1 MDETQMMINF
11 GALSFSSMALGSV
24 ALSIL
29 TVIGRG
35 NRTFALIMS
44 AVSIFM
50 GVYMWM
56 NLSDYGQ
63 IPASLG
69 AIALIIAVLPSK
81 KRAPAEEED

>member
-1 MDETQMMINF
+1 
-11 GALSFSSMALGSV
+11 MALGSV

-29 TVIGRG
+29 TVVGRG
-35 NRTFALIMS
+35 NRTFALIMA

-50 GVYMWM
+50 GVYMWS

-69 AIALIIAVLPSK
+69 MIALVIALLPSK

>member
-11 GALSFSSMALGSV
+11 GALSFSSMVLGSV

-29 TVIGRG
+29 TVVGRG

-50 GVYMWM
+50 GVYMWA

-69 AIALIIAVLPSK
+69 IIALVIALLPSK

>member
-29 TVIGRG
+29 TVVGRG

-81 KRAPAEEED
+81 KRPPVEEED

>member
-29 TVIGRG
+29 TVVGRG
-35 NRTFALIMS
+35 NRTFALMMS
-44 AVSIFM
+44 SVSIFM

-69 AIALIIAVLPSK
+69 IIALIIAVLPIK
-81 KRAPAEEED
+81 KRPPAEEED

>member
-29 TVIGRG
+29 TIVGRG
-35 NRTFALIMS
+35 NRAFALMMS
-44 AVSIFM
+44 VVSIFM
-50 GVYMWM
+50 GVYMWA

-69 AIALIIAVLPSK
+69 IIALVIAVLPAK
-81 KRAPAEEED
+81 KRVPAEEED

>member
-29 TVIGRG
+29 TVVGRG

-50 GVYMWM
+50 GVYMWT

-69 AIALIIAVLPSK
+69 IIALVIAVLPSK

>member
-29 TVIGRG
+29 TVVGRG
-35 NRTFALIMS
+35 NRTFALIMAS
-44 AVSIFM
+44 VSIFM
-50 GVYMWM
+50 GVYMWS

-69 AIALIIAVLPSK
+69 MIALVIALLPSK
-81 KRAPAEEED
+81 KRPPAEEED

>member
-1 MDETQMMINF
+1 MMINF

-29 TVIGRG
+29 TVVGRG
-35 NRTFALIMS
+35 NRTFALIMA

-50 GVYMWM
+50 GVYMWT

-69 AIALIIAVLPSK
+69 MIALVIALLPSK
-81 KRAPAEEED
+81 KRPPAEEED

>member
-1 MDETQMMINF
+1 MMINF

-29 TVIGRG
+29 TVVGRG
-35 NRTFALIMS
+35 NRTFALIMA

-50 GVYMWM
+50 GVYMWS

-69 AIALIIAVLPSK
+69 MIALVIALLPSK
-81 KRAPAEEED
+81 KRPPAEEED

>member
-29 TVIGRG
+29 TVVGRG
-35 NRTFALIMS
+35 NRTFALIMA

-50 GVYMWM
+50 GVYMWS

-69 AIALIIAVLPSK
+69 MIALVIAVLPSK
-81 KRAPAEEED
+81 KRTPTEEDD

>member
-29 TVIGRG
+29 TVVGRG
-35 NRTFALIMS
+35 NRTFALIMA

-50 GVYMWM
+50 GVYMWS

-69 AIALIIAVLPSK
+69 MIALVIALLPSK
-81 KRAPAEEED
+81 KRPPAEEED